1 MPPWLPEP
9 GYGDFADVRR
19 LTDQDQALLKRWI
32 TGGMAQGDMKAAPPQ
47 PITTPPGR
55 WASPT
60 WS

>member
-19 LTDQDQALLKRWI
+19 LTDDEQALLKRWI
-32 TGGMAQGDMKAAPPQ
+32 KGGMQAGDLKTAPP
-47 PITTPPGR
+47 PRNTTPLGR

-60 WS
+60 